1 MTTGDL
7 IKYLEDWAPPGA
19 AWEKDNVGLQIG
31 SRGYNIK
38 NILLCLE
45 LNGEVLKEA
54 LQKKCNFIFTH
65 HPLIF
70 SPIKRLDLDKDPRSE
85 LIQKILKNNITVF
98 SAHTNLDFTK
108 DGVSFEL
115 AKTLKLKNLR
125 FLENETDNQFKVAVF
140 VPLESLEN
148 VSDAVFKS
156 GGGIIGEYKNCSF
169 RLNGEGTFEGSD
181 KTNPSVGKK
190 NKFEKVN
197 EIRLEFIV
205 DSWNLNNV
213 ISALIKVHPYEEPA
227 YDIYSLKNKNANYG
241 AGVIG
246 DLENAMSENE
256 FLAHVNKSLKT
267 KVLKY
272 CSGKSKLIKKV
283 AVCGGSGSDFMK
295 QVLLKN
301 ADAFVTA
308 DIKYHSFQDA
318 MGKFL
323 FIDAGH
329 YETEIISLK
338 AVHEKIMKFIPQGNN
353 IKVFKYSGTTNPVKF
368 FKQ

>member
-45 LNGEVLKEA
+45 LNREVLKEA

-70 SPIKRLDLDKDPRSE
+70 SPIHRLDLDQDPRSQ
-85 LIQKILKNNITVF
+85 LIETIFKNNITVF

-115 AKTLKLKNLR
+115 AKSLKLKNLQ
-125 FLENETDNQFKVAVF
+125 FIENEKDNQFKVIVF
-140 VPLESLEN
+140 IPLKSLEK
-148 VSDAVFKS
+148 VSDAVFKA

-181 KTNPSVGKK
+181 KTTPAVGRK

-213 ISALIKVHPYEEPA
+213 ISVLKKVHPYEEPA
-227 YDIYSLKNKNANYG
+227 FDIYQLKNKNANYG

-246 DLENAMSENE
+246 DLETSMSEKE
-256 FLAHVNKSLKT
+256 FLSHVNKSLKT
-267 KVLKY
+267 KVLMY
-272 CSGKSKLIKKV
+272 CSGKSDVIKKV
-283 AVCGGSGSDFMK
+283 AVCGGSGSDLMK
-295 QVLLKN
+295 YVISKK

-308 DIKYHSFQDA
+308 DIKYHSFHDA
-318 MGKFL
+318 IGKFL

-329 YETEIISLK
+329 YETEIISLN
-338 AVHEKIMKFIPQGNN
+338 AVRGKILKFIPASSK
-353 IKVFKYSGTTNPVKF
+353 IKVFKYSGTTNPVKVY
-368 FKQ
+368 KQ